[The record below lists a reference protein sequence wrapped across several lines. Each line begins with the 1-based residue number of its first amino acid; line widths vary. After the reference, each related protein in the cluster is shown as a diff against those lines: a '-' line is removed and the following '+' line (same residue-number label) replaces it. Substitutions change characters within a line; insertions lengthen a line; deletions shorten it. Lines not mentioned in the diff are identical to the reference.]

1 MSLQVVR
8 QHIENSPMRACQVLV
23 IALCVAVNMLD
34 GFDILALS
42 LISPT
47 LSRQWHLAPQT
58 LGLLFSAGL
67 LGTAVGGFALS
78 PLADILGRRTAILI
92 NLALMS
98 IGMSLSATAGSVA
111 VLAALR
117 FCTGLGVGA
126 NAGCV
131 GTLAFEYCPLKA
143 RALGLGLVVIGYT
156 VGTLL
161 GGYVAAPLLAGFSWH
176 GILVFGGLCSL
187 VLLALVYLL
196 LPESLDI
203 LAARQGPKALA
214 TLNKVLVRLKLPAMT
229 ELPAPVRKAEQ
240 GSLLDL
246 LRQPILMRTA
256 LMGLAYFL
264 FMVSEYFFLNWNNQL
279 TTNAGFS
286 DTDGIFITRLTSLG
300 GLAGGIIV
308 GLLGVR
314 LPIRLVAAL
323 ALLVMGIGIVG
334 FGGAATNLPLA
345 QTTATVIGFGIFGAA
360 VALYATGAI
369 TFPARVRAT
378 GMGIVMSAGRV
389 GSIFGPY
396 TAGLL
401 LGMQFNRFAVCA
413 VLATPVLLSIGAIV
427 KVPIIAVADEPP
439 VSSAAHLRS

>member
-8 QHIENSPMRACQVLV
+8 QHMENSPMRACQVLV

-78 PLADILGRRTAILI
+78 PIADILGRRTAILI
-92 NLALMS
+92 NLVLMS
-98 IGMSLSATAGSVA
+98 IGMTLSATAGSVA

-161 GGYVAAPLLAGFSWH
+161 GGYVAPPLLAGFSWH

-196 LPESLDI
+196 LPESLDV
-203 LAARQGPKALA
+203 LAARQGPQALTA
-214 TLNKVLVRLKLPAMT
+214 LNKVLVRLKLPAMD
-229 ELPAPVRKAEQ
+229 ELPVPVKHAEQ

-286 DTDGIFITRLTSLG
+286 DADGIFITRLTSLG

-334 FGGAATNLPLA
+334 FGAAATNLPLA
-345 QTTATVIGFGIFGAA
+345 QITATVIGFGIFGAA
-360 VALYATGAI
+360 VAVYATGAI
-369 TFPARVRAT
+369 TFPAHVRAT

-401 LGMQFNRFAVCA
+401 LGMQFNRFAVCT
-413 VLATPVLLSIGAIV
+413 VLAIPVLLSIGAIV
-427 KVPIIAVADEPP
+427 KVPLVAVADAPP
-439 VSSAAHLRS
+439 VNSAARLRS

>member
-1 MSLQVVR
+1 MSLQAIR
-8 QHIENSPMRACQVLV
+8 QHVENSPLTPCQVLV
-23 IALCVAVNMLD
+23 ITLCVATNMLD

-47 LSRQWHLAPQT
+47 LTRQWHLGPET

-92 NLALMS
+92 NLVLMS
-98 IGMSLSATAGSVA
+98 LGMTLAATAGSVTM
-111 VLAALR
+111 LAALR

-131 GTLAFEYCPLKA
+131 GTLTFEYCPLKT

-161 GGYVAAPLLAGFSWH
+161 GGYVAPPLLAGFGWP
-176 GILVFGGLCSL
+176 GVLVFGGLCSL
-187 VLLALVYLL
+187 VLLTLVFLL

-203 LAARQGPKALA
+203 LAARKSPRALA
-214 TLNKVLVRLKLPAMT
+214 DLNKVLGRLRLPALS
-229 ELPAPVRKAEQ
+229 ELPAPVTKTDQ

-246 LRQPILMRTA
+246 LRRPILSRTL
-256 LMGLAYFL
+256 LMGLTYFL

-286 DTDGIFITRLTSLG
+286 DADGIFITRLTSLG

-314 LPIRLVAAL
+314 LPIRLVAAIVLL
-323 ALLVMGIGIVG
+323 AMGLGLIG
-334 FGGAATNLPLA
+334 FGNAATNLPLA
-345 QTTATVIGFGIFGAA
+345 QVTAAIVGFGIFGAA
-360 VALYATGAI
+360 VAVYATGAI

-389 GSIFGPY
+389 GSIFGPAV
-396 TAGLL
+396 AGWLL
-401 LGMQFNRFAVCA
+401 HAQFTRFAVCA
-413 VLATPVLLSIGAIV
+413 ILATPVVLSIAALV
-427 KVPIIAVADEPP
+427 RVPLTPLGIRTD
-439 VSSAAHLRS
+439 SA

>member
-8 QHIENSPMRACQVLV
+8 QHIENSPVRACQMIV
-23 IALCVAVNMLD
+23 IGLCVAVNMLD

-47 LSRQWHLAPQT
+47 LSREWHLAPQT
-58 LGLLFSAGL
+58 LGLLFSSGL
-67 LGTAVGGFALS
+67 VGTAVGGFALS
-78 PLADILGRRTAILI
+78 PIADLWGRRTAILI
-92 NLALMS
+92 NLVLMS
-98 IGMSLSATAGSVA
+98 IGMTLSAGAGSVA
-111 VLAALR
+111 TLAALR

-131 GTLAFEYCPLKA
+131 GTLAFEYSPLKT
-143 RALGLGLVVIGYT
+143 RALALGLVVIGYT

-161 GGYVAAPLLAGFSWH
+161 GGYVAPPLLADFSWH
-176 GILVFGGLCSL
+176 GVLFFGGGCSL
-187 VLLALVYLL
+187 VLLALVYFF

-214 TLNKVLVRLKLPAMT
+214 TLNKVLAQLRLPAMT

-246 LRQPILMRTA
+246 LRQPLLVRTV
-256 LMGLAYFL
+256 LMGLTYFL

-286 DTDGIFITRLTSLG
+286 DSAGIFITRLTSLG

-323 ALLVMGIGIVG
+323 ALLAMGIGIVG
-334 FGGAATNLPLA
+334 FGAAAANLPLA
-345 QTTATVIGFGIFGAA
+345 QLTATIVGFGIFGAA
-360 VALYATGAI
+360 VAVYATGAI

-389 GSIFGPY
+389 GAIFGPY
-396 TAGLL
+396 TAGAL
-401 LGMQFNRFAVCA
+401 LGMQFNRFTVCA
-413 VLATPVLLSIGAIV
+413 VLAIPVLLSIGALI
-427 KVPIIAVADEPP
+427 KVPLHAVATELPL
-439 VSSAAHLRS
+439 SSAVRLRS